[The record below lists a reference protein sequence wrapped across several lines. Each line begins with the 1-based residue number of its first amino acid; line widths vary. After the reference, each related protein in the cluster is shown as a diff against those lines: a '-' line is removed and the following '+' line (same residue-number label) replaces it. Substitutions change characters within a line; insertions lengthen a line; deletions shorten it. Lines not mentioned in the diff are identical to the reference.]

1 MNTPEVVQRLQETVK
16 NVKIEFGNFKF
27 ITGEDVRNVK
37 GNPVNLPSLW
47 VEFMDK
53 QLKKFT
59 EDGTKFVK
67 DQVDFALPKYKA
79 HLADLRQ
86 AEKRILD
93 EEASKNT
100 PTGKGAIERR
110 VQEHNALVKKLPAL
124 KTALSQAESR
134 LETTKKAVDVAKK
147 AMDSASAANRSA
159 LRADHKAKLRA
170 KIQAASVHY
179 KALVA
184 KGRQERDIIKLR
196 QTDLAALIKDLEAD
210 IKQMADYRA
219 AAVAMKVPKAE

>member
-1 MNTPEVVQRLQETVK
+1 MNTPDVVQRLQETVK
-16 NVKIEFGNFKF
+16 NVKSEFSNFKF

-37 GNPVNLPSLW
+37 GSPVNLPSLW
-47 VEFMDK
+47 IEFMDK

-59 EDGTKFVK
+59 DGGTKFVT

-100 PTGKGAIERR
+100 PRGKQAIDRR
-110 VQEHNALVKKLPAL
+110 AQEHNTLVNRLSTL

-134 LETTKKAVDVAKK
+134 LETAKRAAEAAADALKKAT
-147 AMDSASAANRSA
+147 AANKSA
-159 LRADHKAKLRA
+159 LLADRRA
-170 KIQAASVHY
+170 KNKMRDAAINAHY
-179 KALVA
+179 KALVD

-210 IKQMADYRA
+210 IKQMVDYRA